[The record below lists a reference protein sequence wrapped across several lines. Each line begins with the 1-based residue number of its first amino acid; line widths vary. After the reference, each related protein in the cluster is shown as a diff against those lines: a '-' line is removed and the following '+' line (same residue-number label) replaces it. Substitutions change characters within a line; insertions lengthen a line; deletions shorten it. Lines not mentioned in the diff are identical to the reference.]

1 MKFWKRRYIA
11 IIAIV
16 LVAVTSVGY
25 TYSDVF
31 FQIKKSLTIFG
42 DVFREVSLNYVDK
55 IDPPKL
61 MGTAVD
67 AVLQTLDP
75 YTVFIDESD
84 NQEINIITKGKYAGV
99 GLEVGARGGNLVV
112 IAPLDGYPAYR
123 KGVKAGDIIL
133 SVNGQSIE
141 ELSPEELQNQL
152 RGEAGTNLSLTIK
165 RYGVDQPLT
174 FDLIR
179 EEIII
184 HNVKYY
190 GFADSG
196 KTIGYILISH
206 FSENTAEEVT
216 EAMKNLQ
223 KQSRL
228 GGLILDLRNNP
239 GGLLSEAVK
248 TVDQFVKPG
257 LEIVRIKGREAESN
271 TPYYSSEMPL
281 YGSKPLVVLQN
292 NGSASASEIVAGAL
306 QDLDRAVIIGDNSFG
321 KGLVQVIKPLSY
333 NTALKITTAKYYTP
347 SGRCIQAINYNHDEN
362 VSNGA
367 SKIPDS
373 LRRAFKTR
381 NGRTVFDG
389 TGIEPD
395 VYIKEHK
402 EKLLEIALQQHS
414 LYFFYANEY
423 VAKHKDFNVKQSSDS
438 LYDSFRKFIKEKK
451 FSLQTPAGQMI
462 AHLRE
467 QLKDPAIEEKA
478 KTNLNDLEQLVAIRN
493 NEEMKREAPGIKK
506 QLYLEL
512 VSRYKGTKGKI
523 EAELQFDTYI
533 RMAVKVLKNRPE
545 YNKIL
550 AVKN

>member
-55 IDPPKL
+55 IDPQKL

-84 NQEINIITKGKYAGV
+84 TQEINIITKGKYAGV
-99 GLEVGARGGNLVV
+99 GLEVGARGGDLVV

-141 ELSPEELQNQL
+141 DLSPEELQNQL

-179 EEIII
+179 EEIIL

-190 GFADSG
+190 GFVDDG

-206 FSENTAEEVT
+206 FSENTAKEIK
-216 EAMKNLQ
+216 EAIKNLQ
-223 KQSRL
+223 KQSTL
-228 GGLILDLRNNP
+228 NGLILDLRNNP

-257 LEIVRIKGREAESN
+257 LEIVSIKGREAESN
-271 TPYYSSEMPL
+271 TPYYSSATPL
-281 YGSKPLVVLQN
+281 YDSKPLVVLQN

-362 VSNGA
+362 VGNGA
-367 SKIPDS
+367 SRIPDS
-373 LRRAFKTR
+373 LRKAFKTR

-423 VAKHKDFNVKQSSDS
+423 VAKHKNFNVQQDSDS
-438 LYDSFRKFIKEKK
+438 LYNSFTKFINEKQ

-467 QLKDPAIEEKA
+467 QLKDPAIAEKA
-478 KTNLNDLEQLVAIRN
+478 KTNLNNLEQLVAVRN
-493 NEEMKREAPGIKK
+493 NEEMKREAPEIKK

-512 VSRYKGTKGKI
+512 VSRYKGTTGKI

-533 RMAVKVLKNRPE
+533 HKAVRVLKNRPE

>member
-25 TYSDVF
+25 THSDVF

-55 IDPPKL
+55 IDPQKL

-84 NQEINIITKGKYAGV
+84 TQEINIITKGKYAGV

-141 ELSPEELQNQL
+141 DLSPEELQNQL

-179 EEIII
+179 EEIIL

-190 GFADSG
+190 GFIDDS

-206 FSENTAEEVT
+206 FSENTANEVK
-216 EAMKNLQ
+216 EAIKNLQ
-223 KQSRL
+223 KQSML
-228 GGLILDLRNNP
+228 DGLILDLRNNP

-257 LEIVRIKGREAESN
+257 LEIVSIKGREAESN
-271 TPYYSSEMPL
+271 TPYYSSETPL
-281 YGSKPLVVLQN
+281 YGSRPLVVLQN

-306 QDLDRAVIIGDNSFG
+306 QDLDRGVIIGDNSFG

-347 SGRCIQAINYNHDEN
+347 SGRCIQAVNYNHNEN
-362 VSNGA
+362 IGNGA
-367 SKIPDS
+367 SRIPDS
-373 LRRAFKTR
+373 LRKAFKTR

-395 VYIKEHK
+395 VYIKERK

-423 VAKHKDFNVKQSSDS
+423 VAKHKDFNIKQNSDS
-438 LYDSFRKFIKEKK
+438 LYASFRKFIKEKQ
-451 FSLQTPAGQMI
+451 FSLHTPAGQMI

-467 QLKDPAIEEKA
+467 QLQDPAIAEKA
-478 KTNLNDLEQLVAIRN
+478 KTNLNNLEQLVAVRN
-493 NEEMKREAPGIKK
+493 NEEMKREAPEIKK

-533 RMAVKVLKNRPE
+533 QKAVQVLKNRPE